1 MSVRLSAI
9 LGLTIALLG
18 APTAAQA
25 ADDVELI
32 VRRDPGLSAPERAE
46 VRSEAGVQYERA
58 VRLADTEV
66 VSVPTGQAAQALGE
80 LRADPDV
87 RWAMPNDGVRATASP
102 GTDPLWDNL
111 WGLENAGQPLTF
123 GDRPGGL
130 ANADMDIPEAWR
142 TASGSG
148 VTVAVADT
156 GVLLWRPD

>member
-46 VRSEAGVQYERA
+46 VRSEAGVHYERA
-58 VRLADTEV
+58 VRLADAVV
-66 VSVPTGQAAQALGE
+66 VSVPAADAARALGD

-87 RWAMPNDGVRATASP
+87 RWAMRNDGVRATAVA
-102 GTDPLWDNL
+102 GKDPLLHDL
-111 WGLENAGQPLTF
+111 WGLDNTGQSLNS
-123 GDRPGGL
+123 GGIPGGV
-130 ANADMDIPEAWR
+130 ANADMDIPDAWR
-142 TASGSG
+142 TASGS
-148 VTVAVADT
+148 
-156 GVLLWRPD
+156 

>member
-66 VSVPTGQAAQALGE
+66 VSVPAADAAHALVTFAPTRTCAGRCATTACGRPPS
-80 LRADPDV
+80 RA
-87 RWAMPNDGVRATASP
+87 RTRC
-102 GTDPLWDNL
+102 GT
-111 WGLENAGQPLTF
+111 T
-123 GDRPGGL
+123 
-130 ANADMDIPEAWR
+130 
-142 TASGSG
+142 SG
-148 VTVAVADT
+148 A
-156 GVLLWRPD
+156 